1 MQIQVDEIR
10 IRKRIRKDPGDLRP
24 LMESMRK
31 HGILNPIVITTQNVL
46 VAGYRRLEAA
56 KRLGWQS
63 VPVQVI
69 DANDALTL
77 LEIEIEEN
85 AARKDF
91 SSDEM
96 ADAFTRMDKLKN
108 PGVIRRL
115 WYWFGKIFRR
125 ILSIFR
131 R

>member
-31 HGILNPIVITTQNVL
+31 HGILNPIVITTQNIL
-46 VAGYRRLEAA
+46 VAGHRRLEAA

-108 PGVIRRL
+108 PGVFRRVL
-115 WYWFGKIFRR
+115 HWFGKIFRR

>member
-125 ILSIFR
+125 ILSVFR

>member
-108 PGVIRRL
+108 PGVFRRI
-115 WYWFGKIFRR
+115 WYWLGKIFRR
-125 ILSIFR
+125 ILSVFR